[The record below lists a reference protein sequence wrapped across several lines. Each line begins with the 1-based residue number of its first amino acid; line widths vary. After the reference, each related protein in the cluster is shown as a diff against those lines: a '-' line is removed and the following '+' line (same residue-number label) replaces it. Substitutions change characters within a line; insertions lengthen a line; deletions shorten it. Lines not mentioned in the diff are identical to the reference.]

1 MEAISH
7 NALTDKKYYCNST
20 IDLLKLFGS
29 FMIFTM
35 HINAF
40 GDYQP
45 LGYIWEYVTRWA
57 VPFFFITSSFFL
69 FSKGNDGN
77 ICLQD
82 LQKYCK
88 RIGLLYLLWFI
99 YNLPS
104 VFYSRLYSQGLNSIK
119 TWLFFL
125 KSALFSSTFTGSWYL
140 LSCVF
145 SAVLIYYLSKRIKT
159 LTCIVLF
166 IPVQFLC
173 FFSSVY
179 YGIIPT
185 QFGEFL
191 HWCSFPLNIFGGVF
205 YFALGKLLC
214 EKQHFFW
221 RISREVC
228 FLLSGAFIVLFV
240 LEIVVS
246 RKVGYYYSSD
256 QGVVL
261 PFLSFFLVLG
271 CLKTNLEL
279 RNTVLLRKISTIV
292 YCGQGNVLLG
302 AAFVCRFIGVQSSI
316 LKYLFGLI
324 MISGVVVVVLFLQKK
339 TSIRVF
345 KYLT

>member
-1 MEAISH
+1 M
-7 NALTDKKYYCNST
+7 
-20 IDLLKLFGS
+20 
-29 FMIFTM
+29 
-35 HINAF
+35 
-40 GDYQP
+40 
-45 LGYIWEYVTRWA
+45 
-57 VPFFFITSSFFL
+57 
-69 FSKGNDGN
+69 
-77 ICLQD
+77 
-82 LQKYCK
+82 
-88 RIGLLYLLWFI
+88 
-99 YNLPS
+99 
-104 VFYSRLYSQGLNSIK
+104 
-119 TWLFFL
+119 
-125 KSALFSSTFTGSWYL
+125 FSSTFTGSWYL